1 MKLEK
6 LTQKEALKY
15 LKAGYHLYALPQG
28 RKVLFL
34 RLQDKIL
41 SKTEESSITLDEQ
54 MFASLYEDALF
65 YVLPEEEEENVDI
78 KKDEEYYSWRQWGMK
93 ITLEKYRYFG
103 III

>member
-1 MKLEK
+1 MMKLEK

-15 LKAGYHLYALPQG
+15 LKAGYHLYALLQG

-54 MFASLYEDALF
+54 MFVSLYEDALF
-65 YVLPEEEEENVDI
+65 YVLPEEEEETVDI
-78 KKDEEYYSWRQWGMK
+78 KKDEEYYSWRQ
-93 ITLEKYRYFG
+93 
-103 III
+103 